1 MLGSG
6 DAISSSV
13 SKRNNSRKQRIGV
26 PGNPESSIINNSN
39 SEMDK
44 LVKEAARKNMIKNL
58 IDKYYNKIVQC
69 ILNAIHKQCKEADFY
84 YNYYDF
90 VNKKMGHPH
99 LIVNE
104 ILYEMSYEFSEYK
117 TYDHEGN
124 TMTLKTLF
132 GNSLKWTL
140 YGKNKVKF
148 EW

>member
-13 SKRNNSRKQRIGV
+13 SKKNNSRKQRIGI
-26 PGNPESSIINNSN
+26 PGNIESINNKT

-44 LVKEAARKNMIKNL
+44 LIKETARKNMIKSL
-58 IDKYYNKIVQC
+58 IDKYYNKIYLC
-69 ILNAIHKQCKEADFY
+69 ILGAISKKQKEVNFY

-104 ILYEMSYEFSEYK
+104 ILYEMCYEFSEYK
-117 TYDHEGN
+117 IYDN
-124 TMTLKTLF
+124 QQNVITLKILF
-132 GNSLKWTL
+132 GESFKWTL
-140 YGKNKVKF
+140 YGKNMIKF

>member
-13 SKRNNSRKQRIGV
+13 SKNNNSRKQRIGI
-26 PGNPESSIINNSN
+26 PGNIEDSISNNKT

-44 LVKEAARKNMIKNL
+44 LIKETARKNMIKSL
-58 IDKYYNKIVQC
+58 IDKYFNKIVQC
-69 ILNAIHKQCKEADFY
+69 VLNAIHKQLKEADFY

-117 TYDHEGN
+117 TYDVQGN
-124 TMTLKTLF
+124 VMTLKSLF
-132 GNSLKWTL
+132 GNSFKWTL

>member
-1 MLGSG
+1 MLGTG
-6 DAISSSV
+6 NAISDSI
-13 SKRNNSRKQRIGV
+13 SKKNNSRKQRIGILGN
-26 PGNPESSIINNSN
+26 PGNINNN

-44 LVKEAARKNMIKNL
+44 LIKETARKNMIKSL
-58 IDKYYNKIVQC
+58 IDKYFDKIVKVV
-69 ILNAIHKQCKEADFY
+69 LNALHSKKNTVDFY

-90 VNKKMGHPH
+90 VNNKMGHPH

-117 TYDHEGN
+117 TYDIQGN
-124 TMTLKTLF
+124 VMTLKTLF
-132 GNSLKWTL
+132 GNSFKWTL